1 MKNKRTEIV
10 YDYDGKTYTLAYTA
24 DSIKKMEE
32 AGFDFSKM
40 GERLLS
46 APEEIFKGALLA
58 NHGGTRDEKAHEMY
72 LALSRAANGEDS
84 DTDEL
89 MNALGEMLSEAIEE
103 ITTRGKSGNVK
114 WRLVK

>member
-46 APEEIFKGALLA
+46 APEEIFKGNSEENLR
-58 NHGGTRDEKAHEMY
+58 NMCYEKAHEMY

-103 ITTRGKSGNVK
+103 ITSRGKSGNVK